1 MDDAYSHLSLNN
13 YWCIFNARR
22 YASAVYT
29 VVMCLSVTNRHCTK
43 MAKCGI
49 TLDLSEIPTGSPLT
63 GVQNRGGVGSNRRI
77 FDQYLAKSRKWCKI
91 GTLLWN
97 TNRNLYALYR
107 MALFSVTLSDS
118 NYLKQPHF

>member
-77 FDQYLAKSRKWCKI
+77 LTNILQNLKNGARLGHSYYGTLI
-91 GTLLWN
+91 GTCMRSIEW
-97 TNRNLYALYR
+97 RY
-107 MALFSVTLSDS
+107 F
-118 NYLKQPHF
+118 Q